1 MRATFGSV
9 KQAEAKKPVSCAP
22 GRLMLLTE
30 SAHPVWNGTAAG
42 TIYSDRRQGTIAGM
56 SSRNWT
62 IATLIL
68 LGLTLTGLGWLFFAP
83 VDSRPI
89 RAGSDL
95 PPVPETASADP
106 VPDTTPAHPSR
117 NAAPPRRNPT
127 PIPEP
132 VVTPA
137 SPAAEKTA
145 VKAPVTSART
155 PGSPPPWHRYAA
167 PFKAQGKRPLIA
179 IVIDDVGLSGDRT
192 RDVISLRAP
201 VTIAFLSYAEDLPA
215 KSAAARKAGHE
226 VMVHVPMEPMAKE
239 DPGPNALTT
248 NLSAAE
254 IRERLDWALG
264 RFEGFVGFNNHMGS
278 KFTSDR
284 ALMTQVASIAKERG
298 LLFLDSVTSS
308 TSVAWDVA
316 REQGV
321 PTARRDVFLD
331 NDNAFEPILV
341 QLGRLERVARQD
353 GTAIAIGHP
362 HEATLEALN
371 QWLSDIEKRGFQLAP
386 VSEIVRRRMAAT
398 PAN

>member
-1 MRATFGSV
+1 
-9 KQAEAKKPVSCAP
+9 
-22 GRLMLLTE
+22 
-30 SAHPVWNGTAAG
+30 
-42 TIYSDRRQGTIAGM
+42 M
-56 SSRNWT
+56 SSRVWT
-62 IATLIL
+62 IATVAL
-68 LGLTLTGLGWLFFAP
+68 LLLTLIGLGWLFFVP

-95 PPVPETASADP
+95 PPAPEAAPAPLHSAATPSPPANTAD
-106 VPDTTPAHPSR
+106 
-117 NAAPPRRNPT
+117 AAPP
-127 PIPEP
+127 EAA
-132 VVTPA
+132 PA
-137 SPAAEKTA
+137 SPKAAATP
-145 VKAPVTSART
+145 APVTTRPAAVSAT
-155 PGSPPPWHRYAA
+155 GQDTLPWRRYAA
-167 PFKAQGKRPLIA
+167 PFRPQGKRPMIA

-248 NLSAAE
+248 DLTAAE

-284 ALMTQVASIAKERG
+284 TVMTQVAAIAKQRG
-298 LLFLDSVTSS
+298 LLFLDSVTSAR
-308 TSVAWDVA
+308 SVAWDVA

-341 QLGRLERVARQD
+341 QLGRLERVARRD

-386 VSEIVRRRMAAT
+386 VSEIVRRRMAAAT
-398 PAN
+398 PGN

>member
-1 MRATFGSV
+1 
-9 KQAEAKKPVSCAP
+9 
-22 GRLMLLTE
+22 
-30 SAHPVWNGTAAG
+30 
-42 TIYSDRRQGTIAGM
+42 M

-62 IATLIL
+62 IATLTL
-68 LGLTLTGLGWLFFAP
+68 LGLTLAGVGWLLFAP

-95 PPVPETASADP
+95 PRAPEIESADPPPTAIAERPARVTKPSQPNPAPVPQPAIIAAPAPPAPQTPVKATASAG
-106 VPDTTPAHPSR
+106 S
-117 NAAPPRRNPT
+117 NAAN
-127 PIPEP
+127 
-132 VVTPA
+132 
-137 SPAAEKTA
+137 
-145 VKAPVTSART
+145 
-155 PGSPPPWHRYAA
+155 PPPWHRYAA
-167 PFKAQGKRPLIA
+167 PFKAKGKRPLIA

-192 RDVISLRAP
+192 RDVINLRAP
-201 VTIAFLSYAEDLPA
+201 VTIAFLSYADDLPT

-226 VMVHVPMEPMAKE
+226 VMVHVPMEPMAQE

-248 NLSAAE
+248 DLSTAE

-264 RFEGFVGFNNHMGS
+264 RFDGFVGFNNHMGS

-284 ALMTQVASIAKERG
+284 TVMTQVAAIAKKRG
-298 LLFLDSVTSS
+298 LLFLDSVTSAK
-308 TSVAWDVA
+308 SVAWDVA

-371 QWLSDIEKRGFQLAP
+371 QWLSDIEERGFQLAP

>member
-1 MRATFGSV
+1 
-9 KQAEAKKPVSCAP
+9 
-22 GRLMLLTE
+22 
-30 SAHPVWNGTAAG
+30 
-42 TIYSDRRQGTIAGM
+42 M

-127 PIPEP
+127 PVPEHVAVP
-132 VVTPA
+132 P

-167 PFKAQGKRPLIA
+167 PFKAQDKRPLIA

-371 QWLSDIEKRGFQLAP
+371 QWLSDIENRGFQLAP

>member
-1 MRATFGSV
+1 
-9 KQAEAKKPVSCAP
+9 
-22 GRLMLLTE
+22 
-30 SAHPVWNGTAAG
+30 
-42 TIYSDRRQGTIAGM
+42 M

-68 LGLTLTGLGWLFFAP
+68 LGLTLAGLGWLFFAP

-117 NAAPPRRNPT
+117 NAAPPRQNPT
-127 PIPEP
+127 PVPEP
-132 VVTPA
+132 VVTPP
-137 SPAAEKTA
+137 SPAAGKTV

-155 PGSPPPWHRYAA
+155 PVSPPPWHRYAA

-386 VSEIVRRRMAAT
+386 VSEIVKRRMAAT